1 MIKYSDSNVFN
12 TGTDA
17 IVNTIN
23 CVGFMG
29 KGLALEY
36 ALRYPK
42 LLEEYKQKCNKK
54 EIIIGK
60 IYYFQSDK
68 LIINFPTKNDYK
80 FPSKLEWIELGLQ
93 DFIKT
98 YKKYNIKSV
107 SFPLL
112 GCGNGGLN
120 PDIVKKMMEKYLSNL
135 DIEVVI
141 CLDKNNPEGKEL
153 EMINSFNRLDVEILS
168 KYVSLNNKQKETIKL
183 NQGKI
188 DRFYEI
194 SKLEGIGFITYKNI
208 FRLLYDNNINLN
220 KSEYYQQSL
229 F

>member
-60 IYYFQSDK
+60 IYYFQSG
-68 LIINFPTKNDYK
+68 F
-80 FPSKLEWIELGLQ
+80 Q
-93 DFIKT
+93 M
-98 YKKYNIKSV
+98 V
-107 SFPLL
+107 
-112 GCGNGGLN
+112 
-120 PDIVKKMMEKYLSNL
+120 NL
-135 DIEVVI
+135 
-141 CLDKNNPEGKEL
+141 K
-153 EMINSFNRLDVEILS
+153 
-168 KYVSLNNKQKETIKL
+168 
-183 NQGKI
+183 
-188 DRFYEI
+188 
-194 SKLEGIGFITYKNI
+194 
-208 FRLLYDNNINLN
+208 
-220 KSEYYQQSL
+220 
-229 F
+229 